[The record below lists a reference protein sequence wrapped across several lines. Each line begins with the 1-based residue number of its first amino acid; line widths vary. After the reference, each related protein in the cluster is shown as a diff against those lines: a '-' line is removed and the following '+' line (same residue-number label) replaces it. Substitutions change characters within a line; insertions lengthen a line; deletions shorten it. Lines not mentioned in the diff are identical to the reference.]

1 MIGDV
6 LRHGDPEPDE
16 GTPLLDAK
24 GHVEPYRGAEIGG
37 RWDRYVAKMGPFV
50 VAPDYDAAIAEAEG
64 TPAAEV
70 PTDDV
75 TALGVAVYVPTLVRA
90 AVQAA
95 TVVALDSLSSLTRL
109 VDAVPVDSV
118 ADEPCGN
125 DRAHGAA
132 TVYGGPCGG
141 PCGGL
146 CLPCAVV
153 AVRAAP
159 WDATDPAV
167 VSLDVLRHPAVTR

>member
-1 MIGDV
+1 VIGDV
-6 LRHGDPEPDE
+6 LRPGDPEPDE
-16 GTPLLDAK
+16 GTFLLDVK
-24 GHVEPYRGAEIGG
+24 GHVEPYQRVELGG

-50 VAPDYDAAIAEAEG
+50 VAPDYDAAVAEG
-64 TPAAEV
+64 ATAAEV

-141 PCGGL
+141 L

>member
-1 MIGDV
+1 VIGDV
-6 LRHGDPEPDE
+6 LRPGDPEPDE
-16 GTPLLDAK
+16 GTFLLDSK
-24 GHVEPYRGAEIGG
+24 GHVEPYQGAEIGG

-50 VAPDYDAAIAEAEG
+50 VAPDYDAAIAEDGAPG
-64 TPAAEV
+64 TP
-70 PTDDV
+70 
-75 TALGVAVYVPTLVRA
+75 AVYVPTLVRS
-90 AVQAA
+90 AVQEA
-95 TVVALDSLSSLTRL
+95 TVAALDSLSSPTRL

-132 TVYGGPCGG
+132 TIYGG

>member
-1 MIGDV
+1 VIGDV
-6 LRHGDPEPDE
+6 LRPGDPEPDE

-24 GHVEPYRGAEIGG
+24 GHVEIYHCAEFSG

-50 VAPDYDAAIAEAEG
+50 VAPDYDAAIAEDGAPG
-64 TPAAEV
+64 TP
-70 PTDDV
+70 
-75 TALGVAVYVPTLVRA
+75 AVYVPTLVRL

-95 TVVALDSLSSLTRL
+95 AVAALDSLSSSTRL

-118 ADEPCGN
+118 ATEPCAN

-141 PCGGL
+141 L

-153 AVRAAP
+153 AIRAAP
-159 WDATDPAV
+159 WGGDGTDV
-167 VSLDVLRHPAVTR
+167 VSLDVLRQPSVTR

>member
-6 LRHGDPEPDE
+6 LRPGDPEPDE

-24 GHVEPYRGAEIGG
+24 GHVEIYHCAEFSG

-50 VAPDYDAAIAEAEG
+50 VAPDYDAAIAEDGAPG
-64 TPAAEV
+64 TP
-70 PTDDV
+70 
-75 TALGVAVYVPTLVRA
+75 AVYVPTLVRL

-95 TVVALDSLSSLTRL
+95 AVAALDSLSSSTRL

-125 DRAHGAA
+125 DWAHGPGI
-132 TVYGGPCGG
+132 VCGG

-153 AVRAAP
+153 AVTDAPRAVTGQ
-159 WDATDPAV
+159 DV